1 MVRLL
6 CHFRAPSLGS
16 LPAVVLVWKQRSML
30 NAAQHYELESTR
42 AFEAAKRAATI
53 DERIRLLA
61 RAHEYARWASA
72 ERKHSNVHAFDS
84 YRR

>member
-1 MVRLL
+1 
-6 CHFRAPSLGS
+6 
-16 LPAVVLVWKQRSML
+16 ML

-61 RAHEYARWASA
+61 KAHEYARWASD
-72 ERKHSNVHAFDS
+72 ERKRSKVYALTHIGGK
-84 YRR
+84 